1 MVGDKSKKNKRRD
14 RHDED
19 RGKQSE
25 SQKAQVGKNV
35 MLYVNA
41 TEVKK

>member
-25 SQKAQVGKNV
+25 SQKAQVGTQV
-35 MLYVNA
+35 SQGV
-41 TEVKK
+41 

>member
-35 MLYVNA
+35 MFVA
-41 TEVKK
+41 TEVAMYG